1 MTTMQVFTITNS
13 FNPTLELAPSHAGM
27 HSTWSDPRPDVW
39 KAGAMLIEY
48 VGEVVRRSIVDLR
61 ERREYDARVG
71 AGTYVFDLSPASG
84 LSVDATRVRRRH
96 WRQANQPCLAILLLS
111 VRVAI
116 ASVIADALF
125 SHVPAAAYFL
135 SMSVGNAFC
144 QPWDDYT

>member
-1 MTTMQVFTITNS
+1 
-13 FNPTLELAPSHAGM
+13 
-27 HSTWSDPRPDVW
+27 
-39 KAGAMLIEY
+39 MLIEY

-96 WRQANQPCLAILLLS
+96 WHQANQPCLAILLLS

-125 SHVPAAAYFL
+125 SHVPAACILPEYVGRKCFL
-135 SMSVGNAFC
+135 PAMGRLHIGHA
-144 QPWDDYT
+144 